1 MKKVLLITK
10 TPCYPLHS
18 GGALAQ
24 YYFIDGLKDSVQFV
38 LCTEAG
44 NQKEVENLEELK
56 KIQPSLNIYY
66 SRSFSSQTITTF
78 KQKIKSRISKI
89 LFKKPSLKAD
99 VNADDFQDDY
109 FEHVDHVPNL
119 SFIELINEVIKIER
133 IDFLQFDFYDT
144 IDLCFAVPRH
154 IKKIFICHEV
164 RFKRLKLAFDT
175 SELSAEYKNYLIEK
189 TELFER
195 SCIRQMD
202 EVVVFNEDDAGLL
215 KDDCKSIN
223 VSPFGIPDEV
233 IFNNELSN
241 EYNRFLFVGG
251 ESHTPNKLG
260 LMWFLDEI
268 YIPRIS
274 ETEYPVYIVG
284 SWSEEF
290 INKYDTFS
298 KIIFTG
304 KVTSVESWFE
314 DSILINPITTGAG
327 LRTKVLQAFANK
339 VPVMSTPFGAEG
351 CYTQDHKKH
360 LALFENG
367 NDFIRLLKT
376 SDFKR
381 IASAGYEYYNR
392 EFNKKKLLDIRKNI
406 ILR

>member
-99 VNADDFQDDY
+99 VNADDFRDDY
-109 FEHVDHVPNL
+109 FEHVDHVPNF

-133 IDFLQFDFYDT
+133 IDLLQFDFYDT

-268 YIPRIS
+268 FIPNIS
-274 ETEYPVYIVG
+274 ETQLPLYVVG
-284 SWSEEF
+284 SWSEEVVNRY
-290 INKYDTFS
+290 IAYSN
-298 KIIFTG
+298 IVFTG
-304 KVTSVESWFE
+304 KVVSVESWFE
-314 DSILINPITTGAG
+314 ASILVNPIKTGAG
-327 LRTKVLQAFANK
+327 IRTKILQAFANK
-339 VPVMSTPFGAEG
+339 VPVLSTHFGAEG
-351 CYTQDHKKH
+351 CFTENNKEH

-367 NDFIRLLKT
+367 NDFIKLLKT
-376 SDFKR
+376 TDFKR
-381 IASAGYEYYNR
+381 IASAGYEYYNQ
-392 EFNKKKLLDIRKNI
+392 EFNKEKLLSIRKNI
-406 ILR
+406 VLR